1 MVIRIIKLTGSFR
14 IKHGTKILLKWSSN
28 DVSLTEY
35 TRGNCFRHFR
45 DINYSLRLHTNYT
58 DKL

>member
-14 IKHGTKILLKWSSN
+14 IKHGTKILLKWSIN

-35 TRGNCFRHFR
+35 TRGNFFQAFQR
-45 DINYSLRLHTNYT
+45 Y
-58 DKL
+58 